1 MKKIFASLALLLFIV
16 LGCMNVTAAP
26 ITNVSEIDTTKT
38 YIFYIDGKNQTIF
51 DDGGNAEGWI
61 RYGNFDDSDKYS
73 FELEKTD
80 DKFYFRNKGTKY
92 PIKENMKDIKG
103 TKYMVS
109 DKNNS
114 DTKMKL
120 TIEPTNN
127 GNTFYIKDSKTNQY
141 VRIGKDRNYVTFT
154 AQQNEAGKFTIEET
168 PPIPPYPYPDGSLTL
183 FDNPII
189 RQGGRDFYRIP
200 AITTTNS
207 GRVIAVTDYRY
218 NHDNDLGNHKIDLH
232 VKYSDDNGKTWS
244 ESNNIT
250 SFNNKNNFGYGDAAI
265 VADRESN
272 NVLLIGAY
280 GTQSY
285 FNSKRNNPIKV
296 ARFISNDNGETWSEP
311 VDLTEQIYGL
321 NDRFDSLFVAAGR
334 IHQSRYIKVGDYY
347 RLYLSILERTT
358 GGNYVLYSDDFGVT
372 WKALG
377 GTEKSPVPGGDEA
390 KVEELPNGSVVISS
404 RTGNGRFI
412 NVFTFEDGDNTY
424 TKGSWGSRHK
434 KVNLGNARGTNGE
447 ILVVYAWDTKKNK
460 PVYLMLQSIPTLKGA
475 RFGVGIY
482 YKELKPD
489 SETIDDVIANFGQDK
504 FYMIQERASAYS
516 TMTVQDDGNI
526 GFLYEDTGRASG
538 GGYDIQY
545 VNLPISKITNGRY
558 EKIFT
563 GIGSK
568 DKPYTNN
575 DENLVRVLNTYFSK
589 EKMNFS
595 LAYENLTS
603 DASTQT
609 DTIETKEIAIQTD
622 NAETKEI
629 AIQTDNAETK
639 SSSTQTENTE
649 TREFSTQTDDLE
661 QPKTTNEIATQTDD
675 LENTDKK
682 EETENPKGNDDIDTR
697 IDKTNTTPIDYSKYS
712 IFNRLKDNEYFNN
725 YLKSLKNKNKITD
738 MKINNNPR
746 LVLENNTDKNTTN
759 DTTQSKEIV
768 IEKTNKLPNTSTSED
783 IILLFSLL
791 SLSLLTIAILKKHQ

>member
-73 FELEKTD
+73 FRLERID
-80 DKFYFRNKGTKY
+80 DGSYNLTNLGTTF
-92 PIKENMKDIKG
+92 PIKKEMKNLKNVF
-103 TKYMVS
+103 YMVS
-109 DKNNS
+109 DKQHREP
-114 DTKMKL
+114 KMN
-120 TIEPTNN
+120 IIFEPAETPNE
-127 GNTFYIKDSKTNQY
+127 FYLKDSATNRY
-141 VRIGKDRNYVTFT
+141 VTIGQNQNYVTFKDDKSS
-154 AQQNEAGKFTIEET
+154 AKKFKIEET
-168 PPIPPYPYPDGSLTL
+168 PPIPPYPYPEGSLTL

-218 NHDNDLGNHKIDLH
+218 NHDNDLGNHKIDLL
-232 VKYSDDNGKTWS
+232 VKYSDDNGKNWS
-244 ESNNIT
+244 DSKNIT
-250 SFNNKNNFGYGDAAI
+250 EFNNDNKVGYGDAAI

-272 NVLLIGAY
+272 KVLILAAY
-280 GTQSY
+280 GTQGYWHGNASY
-285 FNSKRNNPIKV
+285 RSTRDNPIKV
-296 ARFISNDNGETWSEP
+296 GKFVSSDNGETWSDP
-311 VDLTEQIYGL
+311 VDLTEQIYGF
-321 NDRFDSLFVAAGR
+321 NQRFNNLFVASGR

-347 RLYLSILERTT
+347 RIYTSILEGTT
-358 GGNYVLYSDDFGVT
+358 RGNYVLYSDDFGDT
-372 WKALG
+372 WHVLG
-377 GTEKSPVPGGDEA
+377 GADAPSVPGGDEA
-390 KVEELPNGSVVISS
+390 KVEELPNGSVVIAS
-404 RTGNGRFI
+404 RKNNGRLI
-412 NVFTFEDGDNTY
+412 NVFTFEEGDNTY
-424 TKGSWGSRHK
+424 TKGSWERANAK
-434 KVNLGNARGTNGE
+434 NLNLGNARGTNGE
-447 ILVVYAWDTKKNK
+447 TLVIYAWDTKKNK
-460 PVYLMLQSIPTLKGA
+460 PVYLMLQSIPTLNGG
-475 RFGVGIY
+475 REGVGIY

-526 GFLYEDTGRASG
+526 GFLYEDTGRATG

-545 VNLPISKITNGRY
+545 VNLSISKITNGRY
-558 EKIFT
+558 DKIYT

-622 NAETKEI
+622 NAETK
-629 AIQTDNAETK
+629 

-661 QPKTTNEIATQTDD
+661 QPKTTNEIAIQTDD
-675 LENTDKK
+675 LENTDNK
-682 EETENPKGNDDIDTR
+682 EEIENPKGNDDIDTR

-783 IILLFSLL
+783 IILLISLL